1 MATSSSTRR
10 VHPASR
16 CSLGAHAVGSGFV
29 SGLARPDGNIT
40 GFENFEPAMGSK
52 GMGVLKDAAP
62 EVRRVAVLFGS
73 DSGGNVAFLRSAE
86 SWLPAAC
93 HRAPLRP

>member
-1 MATSSSTRR
+1 
-10 VHPASR
+10 
-16 CSLGAHAVGSGFV
+16 
-29 SGLARPDGNIT
+29 
-40 GFENFEPAMGSK
+40 MGSK

-73 DSGGNVAFLRSAE
+73 DSGGNVAFLWSAE

>member
-1 MATSSSTRR
+1 
-10 VHPASR
+10 
-16 CSLGAHAVGSGFV
+16 
-29 SGLARPDGNIT
+29 
-40 GFENFEPAMGSK
+40 MGYK

-86 SWLPAAC
+86 SVAFSLGC
-93 HRAPLRP
+93 HSERHR